1 MVGIQGASIVVSAL
15 AVVSGAVRAGGPGY
29 CLVTT
34 VQGRKRAPR
43 GSVRG
48 PSVEPAGVGVQAC
61 MNRTTR
67 NSRPLSSDSRRVLHP
82 SHHQHTGREH
92 AHTCTTR
99 ICTYMTKAGC
109 CVATQEI
116 STQLSC
122 WSFHVTTT
130 SETNKLRQQLLLCSV
145 LSHHLAF
152 TAMFGCSNSQ
162 RPKTRWVLP
171 YVPRTDF
178 FPSFIPGS
186 PPDVETSNHQ
196 TNLLFSFCTVVDRR
210 ATRTTRQNRQESR

>member
-99 ICTYMTKAGC
+99 IMYIHDQGRWLCGHQGNQHA
-109 CVATQEI
+109 A
-116 STQLSC
+116 
-122 WSFHVTTT
+122 
-130 SETNKLRQQLLLCSV
+130 QLLVVPCYNNKRNKQIKAAAAVFSS
-145 LSHHLAF
+145 LSPSRFHCNVRLF
-152 TAMFGCSNSQ
+152 Q
-162 RPKTRWVLP
+162 LP
-171 YVPRTDF
+171 
-178 FPSFIPGS
+178 
-186 PPDVETSNHQ
+186 ETKD
-196 TNLLFSFCTVVDRR
+196 TLG
-210 ATRTTRQNRQESR
+210 ATLRSTY